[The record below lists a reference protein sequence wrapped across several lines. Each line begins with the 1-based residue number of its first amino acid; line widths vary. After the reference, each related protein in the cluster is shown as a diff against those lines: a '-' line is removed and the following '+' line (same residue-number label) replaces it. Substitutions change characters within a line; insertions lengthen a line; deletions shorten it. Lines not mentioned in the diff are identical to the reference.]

1 MMIKQNQ
8 HKILPDFVR
17 PELAY
22 IVEITGIDK
31 VHSHRG
37 QILYPLPDFPAG
49 LFITISVHSLKP
61 REIHPQMRFLPVK
74 ILLFINMGKIHHH
87 HRRSCLLPFLFPI
100 PHFHSRPAHTSLPG
114 RTYIR
119 LSGKGILPVENF
131 HVHRIILFRHNGGAY
146 CVPCN
151 VHRSPRHIQDP
162 VNPHN
167 QPDCLNRQ
175 PYRIENHG

>member
-1 MMIKQNQ
+1 
-8 HKILPDFVR
+8 
-17 PELAY
+17 
-22 IVEITGIDK
+22 
-31 VHSHRG
+31 
-37 QILYPLPDFPAG
+37 
-49 LFITISVHSLKP
+49 
-61 REIHPQMRFLPVK
+61 
-74 ILLFINMGKIHHH
+74 MGKIHHH

-151 VHRSPRHIQDP
+151 VHRSPCHIQDP

-167 QPDCLNRQ
+167 QPIASTGSPTELKTMDKVIRPTLGTPAVPMEASVAVAITVRKSAAD
-175 PYRIENHG
+175 R